1 VTTVTKE
8 EEGLDD
14 DAEAVVSSRWRSWCF
29 LVWLSWRR
37 QARVRQM
44 VWIALGLLIITTCV
58 VAMITATGHWLPR
71 WAVRNYVAREAG
83 WAGSPAPMHPLAAA
97 LGLVVLHDAAE
108 AVGPSHWQVWAFASF
123 SRSVIF
129 EVLFSFLLPVWT
141 LSFATQALGNEREE
155 RSLVWLLSRP
165 LPRSAVYLAKF
176 VAALPWSLAFNLG
189 GFGLVCLAGGEPGRL
204 AFRLFW
210 PAVVL
215 GTLAYA
221 ALFCLVGAYFRR
233 PAVVAIVYTFFL
245 ETFVGQMPGHM
256 KRASI
261 SFFTRCL
268 MLDEAGESRLP
279 SWYRPAIFIPVDGTT
294 AWTVLL
300 LITVA
305 LLAAGMVLFARLE
318 YHEAGG

>member
-1 VTTVTKE
+1 VSTGTREEILHDTMETV
-8 EEGLDD
+8 
-14 DAEAVVSSRWRSWCF
+14 APSAWRAWWF

-44 VWIALGLLIITTCV
+44 VWIALGLLVITTGV
-58 VAMITATGHWLPR
+58 VAMMTATVGWLPR
-71 WAVRNYVAREAG
+71 WTVPRYIAREAA
-83 WAGSPAPMHPLAAA
+83 WAWSPVALNPLAEATTVMA
-97 LGLVVLHDAAE
+97 LHDAAE
-108 AVGPSHWQVWAFASF
+108 SVGPAHWSMWSFARF

-129 EVLFSFLLPVWT
+129 EVFFSFLLPVWS

-165 LPRSAVYLAKF
+165 LPRPAVYLAKF
-176 VAALPWSLAFNLG
+176 VAALPWSLAFNVG
-189 GFGLVCLAGGEPGRL
+189 GFGLVCLAGGAQGRL
-204 AFRLFW
+204 AFELFW

-215 GTLAYA
+215 GTFAYA

-279 SWYRPAIFIPVDGTT
+279 SWYRPAIFKPVDGTT
-294 AWTVLL
+294 AWEVLL
-300 LITVA
+300 LVTVV
-305 LLAAGMVLFARLE
+305 LVAAGMVLFSRLE
-318 YHEAGG
+318 YHEGG